1 MIELPPMPDDDLTP
15 IVTTEKYQVPFK
27 LTTRMLCY
35 NASEDAQGRRDLVSW
50 LDVVEEHYRKCHKT
64 TVFFDAYKFLHAQ
77 LKHAFPG
84 LDYDCVSAYC
94 DKEVLCPRETLIGAW
109 RAFLVEMNWGE
120 PDEPKPKRSRR
131 QQAQQ
136 E

>member
-1 MIELPPMPDDDLTP
+1 MIELPPMLDDDLPVLAT
-15 IVTTEKYQVPFK
+15 KYKVPFK
-27 LTTRMLCY
+27 LTESMLCY

-94 DKEVLCPRETLIGAW
+94 DQEVLCPRPALIVAW
-109 RAFLVEMNWGE
+109 RAFLVEMNW
-120 PDEPKPKRSRR
+120 DDANEPKPKRLRR

>member
-1 MIELPPMPDDDLTP
+1 MPDDDLNP
-15 IVTTEKYQVPFK
+15 ISAIKNYKMPFK
-27 LTTRMLCY
+27 LTPSMLCY
-35 NASEDAQGRRDLVSW
+35 NASEDALGRRDLVSW

-109 RAFLVEMNWGE
+109 RAFLVEMNW
-120 PDEPKPKRSRR
+120 DDANEPKSKRARR
-131 QQAQQ
+131 QQAK
-136 E
+136 